1 MMGSDIKCCD
11 ECVFWI
17 ARKDPS
23 LAKFWMDICD
33 IASKFGALFGLPYIH
48 QEELRDLELLGFIET
63 TDTKI
68 CILVKVKGKKE
79 DTIGTY
85 FCGGKCGN

>member
-1 MMGSDIKCCD
+1 MSSEIKCCD

-23 LAKFWMDICD
+23 LAKFWMDICN
-33 IASKFGALFGLPYIH
+33 ISSNFGPLFGLQYSLNDQI
-48 QEELRDLELLGFIET
+48 RDLELLDFIDT
-63 TDTKI
+63 TDTKM
-68 CILVKVKGKKE
+68 CILIKMKGKKQ
-79 DTIGTY
+79 DTQGSY